1 MARKILLADDGPAI
15 RQVVA
20 LTFLDRD
27 YEIISV
33 DNGDEALAL
42 LHQKSPDLVL
52 ADVHMPGASGYEVC
66 RQAKMIDQNTPVLL
80 LVGNLEPFSE
90 AASRECGSDGML
102 RKPFDSKELLA
113 RVDELLDAA
122 ARSAAQQGEASDGG
136 SAPSD
141 GDGDTETAEE
151 ERTQPMAA
159 ITTEEAGGS
168 KSPGAQNEHRLSD
181 EDVDRIARRVLQL
194 MSKEAFEDLAW
205 DVVPD
210 LAEVV
215 VRDRLKELEAQLEE
229 LG

>member
-1 MARKILLADDGPAI
+1 MAHSILLADDGPAI

-27 YEIISV
+27 YEIVSV

-42 LHQKSPDLVL
+42 LHQSTPDLVL

-66 RQAKMIDQNTPVLL
+66 RQAKMIDQQIPVLL

-90 AASRECGSDGML
+90 AAARECGSDGML

-113 RVDELLDAA
+113 RVDEHLEAA
-122 ARSAAQQGEASDGG
+122 AAAKLAQSEAQGT
-136 SAPSD
+136 PSQTES
-141 GDGDTETAEE
+141 TETSASPDQKS
-151 ERTQPMAA
+151 TQPMKT
-159 ITTEEAGGS
+159 ISEDPTPQGSESGSEA
-168 KSPGAQNEHRLSD
+168 KDLHLSD

-194 MSKEAFEDLAW
+194 MSKKAFEDLAW

-215 VRDRLKELEAQLEE
+215 VRDRLRELEAQLED